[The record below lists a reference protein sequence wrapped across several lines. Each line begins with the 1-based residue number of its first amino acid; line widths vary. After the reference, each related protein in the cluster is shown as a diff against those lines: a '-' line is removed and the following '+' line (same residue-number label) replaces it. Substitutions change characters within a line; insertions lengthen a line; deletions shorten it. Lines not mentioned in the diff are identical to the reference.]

1 MLPSQSPHTA
11 FHPTLCCGVSMVL
24 PYRPSSSRR
33 SSAPYILSNHCRHKK
48 QLNFQMCQR
57 FPSLILL
64 PTEMEQF
71 PHHLGLPSLDFVKKT
86 SAPRTISTPV
96 AEDAWALPMGLLWER
111 NHLQGAADVES
122 LSVATFATTNV
133 FKSFNAFVM
142 YLCLESDRPDG
153 QTVHHEPS
161 RARVTSD
168 SSQCRRR
175 SKDKRERGE
184 LRNTQERH
192 GARMG

>member
-1 MLPSQSPHTA
+1 
-11 FHPTLCCGVSMVL
+11 
-24 PYRPSSSRR
+24 
-33 SSAPYILSNHCRHKK
+33 
-48 QLNFQMCQR
+48 
-57 FPSLILL
+57 
-64 PTEMEQF
+64 
-71 PHHLGLPSLDFVKKT
+71 
-86 SAPRTISTPV
+86 
-96 AEDAWALPMGLLWER
+96 MGLLWER

-153 QTVHHEPS
+153 QTVHS
-161 RARVTSD
+161 RAESRTVKSD
-168 SSQCRRR
+168 SSQCRRGR
-175 SKDKRERGE
+175 SKDKRERRE